1 MTHAPLPKSAYADD
15 REWKRG
21 VWLIA
26 GITCVPMALVAIA
39 RLLVG

>member
-1 MTHAPLPKSAYADD
+1 MTKDPTKPTFADD

-26 GITCVPMALVAIA
+26 GITCLPVALIAVA
-39 RLLVG
+39 RLVIG